1 MLYYLTNYNCY
12 KINRY
17 IIFKLNILYKNNKTN
32 YINTKIKNSML
43 KFQSRPYF
51 KHTKLNIEHN
61 L

>member
-1 MLYYLTNYNCY
+1 MYYYLTNYNYY

-32 YINTKIKNSML
+32 YINTKIKNNML
-43 KFQSRPYF
+43 KFQSRPHF
-51 KHTKLNIEHN
+51 KHIKLNIEHN